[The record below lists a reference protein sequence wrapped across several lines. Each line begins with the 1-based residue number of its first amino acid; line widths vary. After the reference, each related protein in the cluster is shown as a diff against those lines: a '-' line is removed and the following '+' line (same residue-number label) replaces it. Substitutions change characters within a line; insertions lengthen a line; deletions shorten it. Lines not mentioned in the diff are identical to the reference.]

1 MCFLSELFKEEKA
14 QLDKLR
20 SMMAVS
26 AFNVSNFCTVPMH
39 PLFIILLVEW
49 CPEQAVETAN

>member
-1 MCFLSELFKEEKA
+1 MNYV
-14 QLDKLR
+14 LR